1 MKDDVFTKITQGTK
15 EAIAIE
21 KGELALAR
29 TTVYFG
35 PHEIKKIR
43 RKLRMSQREFSDHFG
58 IPIETIRHWEQGRRQ
73 PDRAAMAF
81 YQMLNKQPE
90 AALEAF
96 VQHR

>member
-1 MKDDVFTKITQGTK
+1 MKEEVFSKLTQGAK

-21 KGELALAR
+21 KGELAPAR
-29 TTVYFG
+29 ATVYFG
-35 PHEIKKIR
+35 PHEMKKIR
-43 RKLRMSQREFSDHFG
+43 TKLKMSQREFSDRFG

-81 YQMLNKQPE
+81 YQVLEKQPK

-96 VQHR
+96 AC

>member
-1 MKDDVFTKITQGTK
+1 MKDDVFKKITDGAK

-21 KGELALAR
+21 KGVLTPAR
-29 TTVYFG
+29 TSVYFG
-35 PHEIKKIR
+35 PHEIKQIR
-43 RKLRMSQREFSDHFG
+43 TKLKMSQREFSDRFG

-81 YQMLNKQPE
+81 YQVLEKQPK

-96 VQHR
+96 A